1 MHRKPRTGTT
11 PPTSSDPVCG
21 RFAFWHEIEPLADD
35 VNALDLTSGALASR
49 FNIPPTVPIVVVT
62 ESVDRDSGEL
72 VRALRV
78 ARWGLLPPF
87 AKDESFSSRTFNA
100 RAESLAD
107 KPSFRGSLPSRRAI
121 IPISGY
127 YEWTPAEGRKR
138 KRAQFIHRADQQPM
152 LLAGLIA
159 WWQGPGTSTGPDV
172 YDDGRWRLTATIITA
187 EAEGAMRDIHSRI
200 PVILTREQAEV
211 WLRSD
216 SFGTGREAHSW
227 INDAANRA
235 PTSELEVYE
244 VSPEVG
250 DVRSQGPHL
259 MEPVAHAQPS
269 LID

>member
-1 MHRKPRTGTT
+1 M
-11 PPTSSDPVCG
+11 CG
-21 RFAFWHEIEPLADD
+21 RFAFFQEIEPLVDD
-35 VNALDLTSGALASR
+35 LNALDLTGGALGSR
-49 FNIPPTVPIVVVT
+49 FNIPPTAPIYVVT

-107 KPSFRGSLPSRRAI
+107 KPSFRGSLASRRAI

-127 YEWTPAEGRKR
+127 YEWTPVEGQKR
-138 KRAQFIHRADQQPM
+138 KRAQFIHRADEQPM

-159 WWQGPGTSTGPDV
+159 WWQGPGGHEGPDA
-172 YDDGRWRLTATIITA
+172 YDGGQWLLSATIITA
-187 EAEGAMRDIHSRI
+187 EAEGSMRDIHTRI

-211 WLRSD
+211 WLD
-216 SFGTGREAHSW
+216 PESFEKGREAHDW
-227 INDAANRA
+227 INDPSHRA

-244 VSPEVG
+244 VGPEVG
-250 DVRSQGPHL
+250 NVRSQGPEL
-259 MEPVAHAQPS
+259 MEPVDGAQAT
-269 LID
+269 LMD